1 MSAKVSKGMYG
12 NLCSMQYSSRRRP
25 QRVKST
31 SASRAAGR
39 SDAVT
44 DEDDYRDDPII
55 AFEFSMF
62 SVTIDRFS
70 LIVAEL
76 SIVEPDRLPLRTI

>member
-12 NLCSMQYSSRRRP
+12 NLCLDT
-25 QRVKST
+25 V
-31 SASRAAGR
+31 A
-39 SDAVT
+39 
-44 DEDDYRDDPII
+44 DEDDYRDGPII
-55 AFEFSMF
+55 AFEFSTF